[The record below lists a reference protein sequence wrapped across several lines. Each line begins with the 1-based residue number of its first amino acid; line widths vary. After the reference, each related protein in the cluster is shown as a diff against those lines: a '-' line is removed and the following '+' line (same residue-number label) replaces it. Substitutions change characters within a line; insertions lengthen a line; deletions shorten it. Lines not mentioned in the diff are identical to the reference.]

1 MYNKWIELSLG
12 LTTFLSGLYGGI
24 GFFALMGGNPSLEK
38 LSPRSFA
45 EYWQQIDSYMG
56 ARMPVFGPVL
66 LASVLLSTALLLKE
80 WRTLP
85 FWLMLS
91 AFLVLAGDAVF
102 TLSVNHPLNKMIQ
115 GWDLNS
121 LPDNV
126 EQIRMKVVKAFN
138 VRLFLMLAAFALV
151 IFAVWTRNKK

>member
-1 MYNKWIELSLG
+1 MNDKWIGLSLG

-24 GFFALMGGNPSLEK
+24 GFFTLMGGNPALEK
-38 LSPRSFA
+38 LSPRGFA
-45 EYWQQIDSYMG
+45 EYWQQIDSFMG

-66 LASVLLSTALLLKE
+66 LLSVLLSAMLLLKE

-91 AFLVLAGDAVF
+91 AFLVLVGDVAF
-102 TLSVNHPLNKMIQ
+102 TLSVNHPLNRLIQ

-126 EQIRMKVVKAFN
+126 EQIRLKVVKAFN
-138 VRLFLMLAAFALV
+138 VRLFLMLGAFALV